1 MINVRFDEETM
12 RTLRDINRRNA
23 RNAWIG
29 MAAMIAT
36 AALFL
41 WAFYSFIGPAIVHA
55 APNPPTREL
64 AAHRGTT
71 KAADENTIS
80 AFAYALPYADVL
92 ETDVRLTS
100 DKKMVIMHDATLNR
114 TTNCSGRVSERT
126 LAAIKRCK
134 TPRAQHPPSLRQLL
148 VWADAQT
155 KPVNLYLELKSTWT
169 QSQVQGFVNE
179 AASYELGDIT
189 VNSFSEANLTKVDRA
204 NDALPDE
211 LAGRHLDTAW
221 DEGGDPTQ
229 PFQHVCDHY
238 NGYFNSVSYVKK
250 TYVDALQQ
258 VCNPPTF
265 VGVYGSLDT
274 DPEYQK
280 AFDTGAQVLVVEDVK
295 DARRWLNAR

>member
-1 MINVRFDEETM
+1 MVQPQQDQG
-12 RTLRDINRRNA
+12 TLGRHTFKLA
-23 RNAWIG
+23 L
-29 MAAMIAT
+29 IAVPL
-36 AALFL
+36 ALL
-41 WAFYSFIGPAIVHA
+41 LGALAVLLAVTPSRA
-55 APNPPTREL
+55 APNPPGPAVQL

-100 DKKMVIMHDATLNR
+100 DKKMVIMHDATLDR
-114 TTNCSGRVSERT
+114 TTSCSGAVSKRT
-126 LAAIKRCK
+126 LAYIKQCR
-134 TPRAQHPPSLRQLL
+134 TPGGHHPPSLRQLL
-148 VWADAQT
+148 VWAAAQT

-179 AASYELGDIT
+179 ATSYELGDIT
-189 VNSFSEANLTKVDRA
+189 VNSFSEANLAKVDRA

-238 NGYFNSVSYVKK
+238 NGYFNSVSYLKK
-250 TYVDALQQ
+250 TYVDQLQQ

-274 DPEYQK
+274 DAEYER
-280 AFDTGAQVLVVEDVK
+280 AFATGAQVLVVEDVK
-295 DARRWLNAR
+295 DARRWLDAR